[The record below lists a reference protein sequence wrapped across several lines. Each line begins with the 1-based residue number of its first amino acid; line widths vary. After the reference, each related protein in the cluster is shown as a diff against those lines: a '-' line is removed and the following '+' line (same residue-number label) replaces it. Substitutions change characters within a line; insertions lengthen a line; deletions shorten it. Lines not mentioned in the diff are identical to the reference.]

1 MRNPRPVIVWIA
13 VLAAV
18 VGAFFFR
25 HTLYVWLLRLHG
37 IHAH

>member
-1 MRNPRPVIVWIA
+1 MRDSRSALVWLA

-18 VGAFFFR
+18 VATFFFR